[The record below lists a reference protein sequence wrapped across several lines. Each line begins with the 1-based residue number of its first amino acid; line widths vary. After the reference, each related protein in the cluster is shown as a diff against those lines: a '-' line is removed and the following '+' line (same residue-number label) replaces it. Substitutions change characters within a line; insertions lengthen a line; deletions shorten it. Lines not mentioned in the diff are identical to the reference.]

1 MSFENFLALNASAG
15 SGKTFNLAVRFI
27 ELILSGAN
35 INQILALT
43 FTKKAA
49 NEMKERIIK
58 NFLELENNEAQLE
71 KISEDLG
78 LERDQILQ
86 IRDKKKDEFL
96 NANLHISTFD
106 SFFNKVL
113 KLFSLNT
120 GLNPNFS
127 ISDKILKS
135 QQNFF
140 INEISKDP
148 HASEMLVNFV
158 LNLDSKKKNLLENLD
173 FFIKNN
179 IKIPHFSAATFPN
192 LDRVNKALDDI
203 LDFLQKGGFSAT
215 AISIFNKPR
224 KISEIMKISVL
235 KEEILAEHRNF
246 KKLYTSDLDD
256 KFIALKDEI
265 KTYLREL
272 ENYNLNE
279 LGKFLKT
286 YKNAKIKFN
295 KNNSKL
301 TYGDIVMLTYDLLC
315 ENKIDK
321 NLLYFRLDS
330 KITHLL
336 IDEFQ
341 DTNIL
346 QYEIMLP
353 LIEEIVAGYGQNGL
367 GSFFYVGDTKQ
378 SIYGFRGG
386 QKELFDLL
394 KRDFPQIK
402 SQSYRSLKLLVE
414 FVNFIFKSKIPNY
427 EDQKCNEKI
436 TEIPNSEL
444 ENNKKYIEENP
455 NFPLF
460 DIKNDY
466 FGYINV
472 VGSDEILKS
481 AFDEVINLQNQGAN
495 IDEIAILC
503 WKNDDCEILKD
514 MLKSQ
519 NIAVTLNSTK
529 LLTQNPKVVSII
541 EYAKFALSNKKI
553 HLENIKSLLGKE
565 PKILPLDL
573 SQNALK
579 SVKFIAEILEI
590 DFCDEDILLFLQS
603 VEKYKNLI
611 EYIYSNDE
619 TSAFSQVGSGVKLMT
634 VFKSKGLEF
643 NHVIVCD
650 QTAKTGGNDK
660 AHFLTNYDFSKK
672 QWQISYEISKRE
684 LVDDDYASFCEN
696 LDEIDKK
703 ETFNKLYVA
712 FTRAKQSLTIIK
724 RNTPDGN
731 NPSYFTP
738 YTKNDGKD
746 FVEFIDLKPFCYGYI
761 PKSKSSVKICEK
773 KNKIILANVAKQS
786 VLDDTTEKDENGES
800 VFDENGVFQPNLTN
814 QYFGTALH
822 YALEMCEKFDEAS
835 LNLALIATKNKFSK
849 FLDEKSFQSI
859 EKRILNLINSSEF
872 AEFIS
877 GAKIYKELPFRATNG
892 EFRQI
897 DLFVVKGT
905 EGFIFDYKSA
915 KNSEFFDKNCK
926 QVEFYKNTFKEF
938 YPNLKIRGFI
948 IFLGENRSEFV
959 EI

>member
-15 SGKTFNLAVRFI
+15 SGKTFSLAVRFI

-78 LERDQILQ
+78 LEKEQIVQ

-120 GLNPNFS
+120 GINPNFS
-127 ISDKILKS
+127 ISDNILKS
-135 QQNFF
+135 QQDFF
-140 INEISKDP
+140 INEISTDP
-148 HASEMLVNFV
+148 HASEMLVNLV
-158 LNLDSKKKNLLENLD
+158 SNLDSKKKNLLENLD

-179 IKIPHFSAATFPN
+179 IKIPAFKTASFPN
-192 LDRVNKALDDI
+192 LDKINLVLDDI
-203 LDFLQKGGFSAT
+203 LDFLQKGEFSAT
-215 AISIFNKPR
+215 AINIFNKPR

-235 KEEILAEHRNF
+235 NKDTLAEHRNF

-295 KNNSKL
+295 KNNAKL
-301 TYGDIVMLTYDLLC
+301 TYSDIVTLAYDLLC

-394 KRDFPQIK
+394 KRYFPQIK
-402 SQSYRSLKLLVE
+402 SQSLDTNYRSLKLLVE

-472 VGSDEILKS
+472 VGSDEILQS

-503 WKNDDCEILKD
+503 WKNNDCEILKD
-514 MLKSQ
+514 MLKSK

-529 LLTQNPKVVSII
+529 LLTQNPKVASII

-565 PKILPLDL
+565 PKILSLDL

-761 PKSKSSVKICEK
+761 PKSKSSAKICEK

-786 VLDDTTEKDENGES
+786 VLDDTMEK
-800 VFDENGVFQPNLTN
+800 DENGVFQPNLAN

-822 YALEMCEKFDEAS
+822 YALEMCEKFDQNS
-835 LNLALIATKNKFSK
+835 LNLALIATKNKFGK
-849 FLDEKSFQSI
+849 FLDEESFQSI
-859 EKRILNLINSSEF
+859 EKRILNLINSDEF
-872 AEFIS
+872 AKFIS
-877 GAKIYKELPFRATNG
+877 GAKIYKEIPFRATNG
-892 EFRQI
+892 EFKQI
-897 DLFVVKGT
+897 DLFVVKDA
-905 EGFIFDYKSA
+905 ESFIFDYKSA

-948 IFLGENRSEFV
+948 VFLGENKSEFV

>member
-1 MSFENFLALNASAG
+1 M
-15 SGKTFNLAVRFI
+15 
-27 ELILSGAN
+27 
-35 INQILALT
+35 
-43 FTKKAA
+43 
-49 NEMKERIIK
+49 
-58 NFLELENNEAQLE
+58 
-71 KISEDLG
+71 
-78 LERDQILQ
+78 
-86 IRDKKKDEFL
+86 
-96 NANLHISTFD
+96 
-106 SFFNKVL
+106 
-113 KLFSLNT
+113 
-120 GLNPNFS
+120 
-127 ISDKILKS
+127 
-135 QQNFF
+135 
-140 INEISKDP
+140 
-148 HASEMLVNFV
+148 
-158 LNLDSKKKNLLENLD
+158 
-173 FFIKNN
+173 
-179 IKIPHFSAATFPN
+179 
-192 LDRVNKALDDI
+192 
-203 LDFLQKGGFSAT
+203 
-215 AISIFNKPR
+215 
-224 KISEIMKISVL
+224 
-235 KEEILAEHRNF
+235 
-246 KKLYTSDLDD
+246 
-256 KFIALKDEI
+256 
-265 KTYLREL
+265 
-272 ENYNLNE
+272 
-279 LGKFLKT
+279 
-286 YKNAKIKFN
+286 
-295 KNNSKL
+295 
-301 TYGDIVMLTYDLLC
+301 C

-386 QKELFDLL
+386 QKELFELL
-394 KRDFPQIK
+394 KRDFPQIR
-402 SQSYRSLKLLVE
+402 SQSLDTNYRSLKLLVE

-427 EDQKCNEKI
+427 ENQKCNEKI

-503 WKNDDCEILKD
+503 WKNDDCEVLKD

-565 PKILPLDL
+565 PKILSVDL

-650 QTAKTGGNDK
+650 QTTKAGSDDK

-684 LVDDDYASFCEN
+684 LVDDDYAKFCEN
-696 LDEIDKK
+696 LDEINKR
-703 ETFNKLYVA
+703 ETLNKLYVA

-761 PKSKSSVKICEK
+761 PKSKSSAKICEK

-786 VLDDTTEKDENGES
+786 VLDDTTKKDENGER
-800 VFDENGVFQPNLTN
+800 VFDENGVVLSNLAN

-822 YALEMCEKFDEAS
+822 YALEMCEKFDQNS
-835 LNLALIATKNKFSK
+835 LNLALIATKNKFGK
-849 FLDEKSFQSI
+849 FLDEESFQSI
-859 EKRILNLINSSEF
+859 EKRILNLINSDEF
-872 AEFIS
+872 AKFIS

-897 DLFVVKGT
+897 DLFVVKDA

-948 IFLGENRSEFV
+948 VFLGENRSEFV